1 VSATVSRR
9 DVLKTGALAGA
20 GLVVG
25 IQLQGC
31 ARQPPLPASSAPFAP
46 NAWVRVQEDG
56 SVLIE
61 VDRSEMGQGVSTALP
76 MLVAEELEADWSTV
90 RFEAAPAN
98 PVYANKLTQ
107 NMQVTGGSTSVPNG
121 WVPLRQAGAKAREML
136 VAAAAARWGVE
147 PSACRAEN
155 SRVRHEASGR
165 SASYG
170 ELAADAA
177 KQPVPETVTLKDPRD
192 WKLIGRPVP
201 RLDLPAVV
209 RGEPVFA
216 QDVRVPGMLVAQV
229 ERSPV
234 LGGSVKSFDDA
245 KARAVPGVRA
255 VVRLT
260 GGVAVIAE
268 DFWAAKKGREALVV
282 EWDEGPN
289 AALDSDAVRAM
300 LRSLV
305 AAPEGKVV
313 RQDGDATG
321 TMAGLTKKLRAEYE
335 APYLAHATMEPMTCS
350 ADVRPDGVTVWAP
363 TQMQWG
369 PKMFGGG
376 AQGTAAKIAGV
387 PMEQVD
393 VRTTRLGGGFGRRSE
408 MDFIVDAVEASKAVG
423 APVRVVWTREDDMR
437 HDFYRPATL
446 HLFEGAVDE
455 AGRAVA
461 WSHVIAGPSIMTR
474 YIPGWIPEFAAN
486 RMGMLKHGA
495 DPTSVE
501 GAENLP
507 YGIANVRVDYR
518 RADIGVPVG
527 FWRSVGSSQNAF
539 ATECFVDELADLA
552 GHDPVAFR
560 RSLLAGKPRH
570 RAVLDLAAERAGWGT
585 PLPSGRARGIAVA
598 ESFGSFVAEVAEV
611 SVVNGVVRVHK
622 VTCAIDCGQVVNP
635 DIVAAQM
642 EGAIVF
648 GLTAALKGEITLEK
662 GRVQQGNFL
671 DYPLLRM
678 DEMPEVAVHIV
689 PSTGNPGGVGEPGT
703 PPIAPAVAN
712 AVSALTGTR
721 VRRLPIRLA

>member
-1 VSATVSRR
+1 MSTSVSRR
-9 DVLKTGALAGA
+9 EFLKTGAAAGA
-20 GLVVG
+20 GLVVAV
-25 IQLQGC
+25 QLQGC
-31 ARQPPLPASSAPFAP
+31 ATRPPLPASSAPFAP

-90 RFEAAPAN
+90 RYEAASAN

-107 NMQVTGGSTSVPNG
+107 NMQVTGGSTAVPNG
-121 WVPLRQAGAKAREML
+121 WVPLRQAGAQARQML

-147 PSACRAEN
+147 PGACRAAN
-155 SRVRHEASGR
+155 SRVLHEASGR
-165 SASYG
+165 SAGYG

-177 KQPVPETVTLKDPRD
+177 KQPVPETVQLKDPKD

-201 RLDLPAVV
+201 RLDVPAVV

-229 ERSPV
+229 ERPPV

-245 KARAVPGVRA
+245 RAKAVPGVRA
-255 VVRLT
+255 VVRVT
-260 GGVAVIAE
+260 GGVAVVAE

-289 AALDSDAVRAM
+289 AALDSDAVRAT
-300 LRSLV
+300 LQALV
-305 AAPEGKVV
+305 AAPEGAVV
-313 RQDGDATG
+313 RHDGDAPG
-321 TMAGLTKKLRAEYE
+321 TIASLPKKLRAEYE

-376 AQGTAAKIAGV
+376 TQGTAAKIAGV
-387 PMEQVD
+387 AMDQVD
-393 VRTTRLGGGFGRRSE
+393 VRTTKLGGGFGRRSE
-408 MDFIVDAVEASKAVG
+408 MDFVVDAVETSKAVG

-437 HDFYRPATL
+437 NDHYRPATY
-446 HLFEGAVDE
+446 HVFEGAVDE
-455 AGRAVA
+455 AGRPVA
-461 WSHVIAGPSIMTR
+461 WSHVIAGPSIMAR
-474 YIPGWIPEFAAN
+474 YIPGWLPEFVAN

-495 DPTSVE
+495 DPTSIE

-507 YGIANVRVDYR
+507 YAFANVKVDYR
-518 RADIGVPVG
+518 RAELAVPVG

-552 GHDPVAFR
+552 GQDPVAFR
-560 RSLLAGKPRH
+560 RALLAGKPRH
-570 RAVLDLAAERAGWGT
+570 RAVLDLAAQQAGWGT
-585 PLPSGRARGIAVA
+585 PLPVGRARGIAVA

-611 SVVNGVVRVHK
+611 SVVDGVVRVHK

-635 DIVAAQM
+635 DIVTAQM
-642 EGAIVF
+642 EGAIVY
-648 GLTAALKGEITLEK
+648 GLTAALKGEITLAK

-689 PSTGNPGGVGEPGT
+689 PSTEHPGGVGEPGT

>member
-1 VSATVSRR
+1 
-9 DVLKTGALAGA
+9 
-20 GLVVG
+20 
-25 IQLQGC
+25 
-31 ARQPPLPASSAPFAP
+31 
-46 NAWVRVQEDG
+46 
-56 SVLIE
+56 
-61 VDRSEMGQGVSTALP
+61 
-76 MLVAEELEADWSTV
+76 
-90 RFEAAPAN
+90 
-98 PVYANKLTQ
+98 
-107 NMQVTGGSTSVPNG
+107 
-121 WVPLRQAGAKAREML
+121 ML
-136 VAAAAARWGVE
+136 VAAGAARWGVE
-147 PSACRAEN
+147 PSTCRAEN

-177 KQPVPETVTLKDPRD
+177 KQPVPETVTLKAPGD

-201 RLDLPAVV
+201 RLDLAATV

-229 ERSPV
+229 ERAPV

-245 KARAVPGVRA
+245 KAKAVPGVRA
-255 VVRLT
+255 VVQVT
-260 GGVAVIAE
+260 GGVAVVAE
-268 DFWAAKKGREALVV
+268 DFWAAKQGRAALVV

-289 AALDSDAVRAM
+289 AALDSDAVRAA
-300 LRSLV
+300 LQALV
-305 AAPEGKVV
+305 AAPKGAVV
-313 RQDGDATG
+313 RHDGDAPG
-321 TMAGLTKKLRAEYE
+321 TIASSPKRLRAEYE

-369 PKMFGGG
+369 PRMFGGG
-376 AQGTAAKIAGV
+376 TQGTAAKIAGV
-387 PMEQVD
+387 AMDQVD
-393 VRTTRLGGGFGRRSE
+393 VRTTRLGGGFGRRAE
-408 MDFIVDAVEASKAVG
+408 MDFVVDAVETSKAVG

-437 HDFYRPATL
+437 NDYYRPATL
-446 HLFEGAVDE
+446 HVFEGAVDE
-455 AGRAVA
+455 AGRPVA
-461 WSHVIAGPSIMTR
+461 WSHVIAGPSIMAR
-474 YIPGWIPEFAAN
+474 FIPGWIPAFAAN
-486 RMGMLKHGA
+486 RMGLLKHGA

-501 GAENLP
+501 GAENMP

-518 RADIGVPVG
+518 RADLGVPVG
-527 FWRSVGSSQNAF
+527 MWRSVGSSQNAF
-539 ATECFVDELADLA
+539 ATECFVDELAELA
-552 GHDPVAFR
+552 GQDPVAFR
-560 RSLLAGKPRH
+560 RSLLGGKPRH
-570 RAVLDLAAERAGWGT
+570 RAVLDLAAAQAGWGA
-585 PLPSGRARGIAVA
+585 PLPPGRARGIAVA

-611 SVVNGVVRVHK
+611 SVANGVVRVHR

-635 DIVAAQM
+635 DIVTAQM

-662 GRVQQGNFL
+662 GRVKQGNFL

-689 PSTGNPGGVGEPGT
+689 PSAESPGGVGEPGT

-721 VRRLPIRLA
+721 VRRLPIRLG